1 MKDGKIERGDA
12 DILMSIYRKFD
23 IDGRL
28 REPVTTEEMITLF
41 AIAKKIEKGFKSRKG
56 KKKMAIGIVRT
67 LETPDGVKW
76 VHLEDYQ
83 QLLRKYEE
91 LAGVESNSS
100 IIARVGVDEVPD

>member
-1 MKDGKIERGDA
+1 MKDGKIERSDA
-12 DILMSIYRKFD
+12 AVLMAIYRKID
-23 IDGRL
+23 IDGYV
-28 REPVTTEEMITLF
+28 REPVTTDEMITLF
-41 AIAKKIEKGFKSRKG
+41 AIAKALEKGFKSRKG

-100 IIARVGVDEVPD
+100 IIARVGADEVPE